1 MGRREG
7 LLHEGGSYHIVH
19 VLAVS
24 YLLLTDIRMTGNI
37 PSKIRRYRGSRLFWE
52 RRRTNHQ
59 VCPLLLYYTS
69 NVLFTTRVARLPR
82 SASWA
87 KSSHDRP
94 PVTSSSNNNPSSAP
108 GAIGASAVRST
119 RRGDK
124 GTRPRPVTP
133 STPEIPEALPTF
145 WRIRDTKGVSAKAS
159 SVASSSRPSTPANNK
174 PTRQKQASPSIPV
187 PPRSPTSSVT
197 VESDPG
203 TGSQGAPSLSP
214 APSTPAIPPGLP
226 AVPPGLAAP
235 PGLPHPGGR
244 GPPSATSYQMS
255 SQVQALLNDVKARRE
270 STLPSIGASPFP
282 DFDRTLQN
290 LTEVD
295 GKFGGFSFNLD
306 PKLAETEVED
316 DAPQFPEA
324 TSPFHGS
331 FMDAFPALRASAH
344 PPGLNFPHPQRSI
357 YDPHNSPVP
366 SQASPAPSY
375 TGTFNPFAEGS
386 ESDSAAATRRPA
398 LGDDSRKMSR
408 FGFAR
413 NARQNGNL
421 SSTSS
426 PLISPTPLSPSESV
440 GLGQQHLLG
449 AGSGELGPPSQWPS
463 YQHHAHS
470 IHSHNVSAASSPL
483 VPHAQAQIQGPM
495 YQHLPS
501 TSRFQPFDQGT
512 GVSEAALREFIQN
525 SREQQQQRANAARN
539 AALVGRRPLLA

>member
-1 MGRREG
+1 
-7 LLHEGGSYHIVH
+7 
-19 VLAVS
+19 
-24 YLLLTDIRMTGNI
+24 
-37 PSKIRRYRGSRLFWE
+37 
-52 RRRTNHQ
+52 
-59 VCPLLLYYTS
+59 VCPLLLYYGRNALIIS
-69 NVLFTTRVARLPR
+69 RIARLPR

-94 PVTSSSNNNPSSAP
+94 PITTSSTNNFSTAL
-108 GAIGASAVRST
+108 GAIGASTIRST

-124 GTRPRPVTP
+124 STRNRPITP
-133 STPEIPEALPTF
+133 STPEIPEAVPTP
-145 WRIRDTKGVSAKAS
+145 WKIRDAKGATVKAS
-159 SVASSSRPSTPANNK
+159 SVASSSRPSTPANSK
-174 PTRQKQASPSIPV
+174 PTRQKQLSPSIPV

-203 TGSQGAPSLSP
+203 SGSQGAPSLSP
-214 APSTPAIPPGLP
+214 APSTPAIPPGL
-226 AVPPGLAAP
+226 AAP
-235 PGLPHPGGR
+235 PGLPPLGGR
-244 GPPSATSYQMS
+244 GPPASTSYQMS

-331 FMDAFPALRASAH
+331 FMDAFPALRTSSH
-344 PPGLNFPHPQRSI
+344 PPGLNFPHPQRAI

-366 SQASPAPSY
+366 SHASPALSY
-375 TGTFNPFAEGS
+375 TGSFNPFAEGS
-386 ESDSAAATRRPA
+386 ESDHAAAARRPA

-426 PLISPTPLSPSESV
+426 PLISSTPLSPSESV
-440 GLGQQHLLG
+440 GFGQQHLLG
-449 AGSGELGPPSQWPS
+449 AGSGELGSPSQWSS
-463 YQHHAHS
+463 YQHHAHT

-539 AALVGRRPLLA
+539 AALVGRRPLPIIL

>member
-1 MGRREG
+1 M
-7 LLHEGGSYHIVH
+7 
-19 VLAVS
+19 
-24 YLLLTDIRMTGNI
+24 
-37 PSKIRRYRGSRLFWE
+37 
-52 RRRTNHQ
+52 
-59 VCPLLLYYTS
+59 
-69 NVLFTTRVARLPR
+69 
-82 SASWA
+82 
-87 KSSHDRP
+87 
-94 PVTSSSNNNPSSAP
+94 
-108 GAIGASAVRST
+108 
-119 RRGDK
+119 
-124 GTRPRPVTP
+124 
-133 STPEIPEALPTF
+133 
-145 WRIRDTKGVSAKAS
+145 
-159 SVASSSRPSTPANNK
+159 
-174 PTRQKQASPSIPV
+174 
-187 PPRSPTSSVT
+187 
-197 VESDPG
+197 ESDPG
-203 TGSQGAPSLSP
+203 SGSQGAPSLSP
-214 APSTPAIPPGLP
+214 TPSIPAIPPGLP
-226 AVPPGLAAP
+226 AIPPGLAAP

-244 GPPSATSYQMS
+244 GPPGATSYQMS

-316 DAPQFPEA
+316 EAPQFPEA

-331 FMDAFPALRASAH
+331 FMDAFPALRASSH
-344 PPGLNFPHPQRSI
+344 PPGLNFPHPQRPI

-375 TGTFNPFAEGS
+375 TGSFNPFAEGS

-421 SSTSS
+421 SSSSS
-426 PLISPTPLSPSESV
+426 PLISSTPLSPSESV

-449 AGSGELGPPSQWPS
+449 AGPGELGSPSQWSS
-463 YQHHAHS
+463 YQHHAHT

-483 VPHAQAQIQGPM
+483 VSQAQAQIQGTM

-501 TSRFQPFDQGT
+501 TSRFQPFDQGA

-525 SREQQQQRANAARN
+525 SREQQQRANAARN

>member
-1 MGRREG
+1 
-7 LLHEGGSYHIVH
+7 
-19 VLAVS
+19 
-24 YLLLTDIRMTGNI
+24 MTGNI
-37 PSKIRRYRGSRLFWE
+37 PLKIRRYRGSKLSWE
-52 RRRTNHQ
+52 RRRTTRQ
-59 VCPLLLYYTS
+59 VCPLLLYYRS
-69 NVLFTTRVARLPR
+69 DVLFTTRVARLPR

-87 KSSHDRP
+87 KPSHDRAP
-94 PVTSSSNNNPSSAP
+94 TITSSNNNLSTAP

-145 WRIRDTKGVSAKAS
+145 WKTRDVKGVSAKAS
-159 SVASSSRPSTPANNK
+159 SVASSSRPSTPANSK
-174 PTRQKQASPSIPV
+174 PSRQKQASPSIPV

-203 TGSQGAPSLSP
+203 SGSQGAPSLSP

-244 GPPSATSYQMS
+244 GPPGVTSYQMS

-331 FMDAFPALRASAH
+331 FMDAFPALRASSH
-344 PPGLNFPHPQRSI
+344 PPGVHFSHPQRPI
-357 YDPHNSPVP
+357 YDPHNSPAP
-366 SQASPAPSY
+366 SQSSPAPSY
-375 TGTFNPFAEGS
+375 TGSFNPFAEGS
-386 ESDSAAATRRPA
+386 ESDSTAATRRPA

-413 NARQNGNL
+413 NTRQNGNL

-440 GLGQQHLLG
+440 SLGQQHLFG
-449 AGSGELGPPSQWPS
+449 GGSVEIGSPSQWS
-463 YQHHAHS
+463 AYQHHPHT

-483 VPHAQAQIQGPM
+483 VPQAQAQIQGSM
-495 YQHLPS
+495 YQQHLPS
-501 TSRFQPFDQGT
+501 TSRFQPFDHGT

-525 SREQQQQRANAARN
+525 SREQQQQQRANAARN

>member
-1 MGRREG
+1 MIRQVWR
-7 LLHEGGSYHIVH
+7 LLVYDG
-19 VLAVS
+19 
-24 YLLLTDIRMTGNI
+24 
-37 PSKIRRYRGSRLFWE
+37 
-52 RRRTNHQ
+52 
-59 VCPLLLYYTS
+59 S
-69 NVLFTTRVARLPR
+69 NVLITMRVARLPR

-87 KSSHDRP
+87 KPSHDRP
-94 PVTSSSNNNPSSAP
+94 PISNNSNITP
-108 GAIGASAVRST
+108 GAIGATAVRST

-133 STPEIPEALPTF
+133 STPEIPEALPTS
-145 WRIRDTKGVSAKAS
+145 WKTREVKGPSVKAS

-174 PTRQKQASPSIPV
+174 ATRQKPASPSIPV

-203 TGSQGAPSLSP
+203 SGSQDAQSLSP

-235 PGLPHPGGR
+235 PGLPPLGGR
-244 GPPSATSYQMS
+244 GPPGATSYQMS

-290 LTEVD
+290 LAEVD

-306 PKLAETEVED
+306 PKLAEAEVED
-316 DAPQFPEA
+316 GAPQFPEA

-331 FMDAFPALRASAH
+331 FMDAFPALRTSSN
-344 PPGLNFPHPQRSI
+344 PPGLNFPHTQRPI
-357 YDPHNSPVP
+357 YDPHSSPVP
-366 SQASPAPSY
+366 SQASPALSY
-375 TGTFNPFAEGS
+375 TGSFNPFAEGS
-386 ESDSAAATRRPA
+386 ESDSAAAARRPS

-426 PLISPTPLSPSESV
+426 PLISSTPLSPSESI
-440 GLGQQHLLG
+440 GLGQQQHLFG
-449 AGSGELGPPSQWPS
+449 PGSGELVSSSQWTS
-463 YQHHAHS
+463 YQHHAHT

-483 VPHAQAQIQGPM
+483 VPQAQAQIQGSM

-501 TSRFQPFDQGT
+501 TSRFQAFDQGT

-525 SREQQQQRANAARN
+525 SREQQQRANAARN
-539 AALVGRRPLLA
+539 AALAGRRPLFA

>member
-1 MGRREG
+1 
-7 LLHEGGSYHIVH
+7 
-19 VLAVS
+19 
-24 YLLLTDIRMTGNI
+24 
-37 PSKIRRYRGSRLFWE
+37 
-52 RRRTNHQ
+52 
-59 VCPLLLYYTS
+59 VCPLLLYYES
-69 NVLFTTRVARLPR
+69 SVLFTTRVARLPR

-87 KSSHDRP
+87 KPSHDRAP
-94 PVTSSSNNNPSSAP
+94 ITTSSNNNSSTAP
-108 GAIGASAVRST
+108 GAIGASGVRST

-145 WRIRDTKGVSAKAS
+145 WKTRDVKGVSAKTS
-159 SVASSSRPSTPANNK
+159 SVASSSRPSTPANSK

-203 TGSQGAPSLSP
+203 SGSQGAPSLSP

-244 GPPSATSYQMS
+244 GPPGATSYQMS

-331 FMDAFPALRASAH
+331 FMDAFPALRASSH
-344 PPGLNFPHPQRSI
+344 PPGLHFSHPQRPI
-357 YDPHNSPVP
+357 YDPHNSPAP

-375 TGTFNPFAEGS
+375 TGSFNPFAEGS

-449 AGSGELGPPSQWPS
+449 VGSVELGSPSQWS
-463 YQHHAHS
+463 VYQHHPHTV
-470 IHSHNVSAASSPL
+470 HSHNVSAASSPL
-483 VPHAQAQIQGPM
+483 VPQAQAQIQGSM

-525 SREQQQQRANAARN
+525 SREQQRANAARN

>member
-1 MGRREG
+1 
-7 LLHEGGSYHIVH
+7 
-19 VLAVS
+19 
-24 YLLLTDIRMTGNI
+24 MTGNI
-37 PSKIRRYRGSRLFWE
+37 PSKIRRYRGSRLSWE
-52 RRRTNHQ
+52 RRRRNRQ
-59 VCPLLLYYTS
+59 VCPLFLYYTS
-69 NVLFTTRVARLPR
+69 NVLFTTRIARLPR

-94 PVTSSSNNNPSSAP
+94 HTTSSSNNNPSTAP
-108 GAIGASAVRST
+108 AAIGASAVRSA

-145 WRIRDTKGVSAKAS
+145 WRTRDAKGVSAKAS
-159 SVASSSRPSTPANNK
+159 SVASSSRPSTPANSK

-226 AVPPGLAAP
+226 AIPPGLAAP

-244 GPPSATSYQMS
+244 GPPGATSYQMS

-290 LTEVD
+290 LAEVD

-440 GLGQQHLLG
+440 GLGQQHFLG

-483 VPHAQAQIQGPM
+483 VPHAQAQLQGPM

-525 SREQQQQRANAARN
+525 SREQQQQQRANAARN

>member
-1 MGRREG
+1 
-7 LLHEGGSYHIVH
+7 
-19 VLAVS
+19 
-24 YLLLTDIRMTGNI
+24 
-37 PSKIRRYRGSRLFWE
+37 
-52 RRRTNHQ
+52 
-59 VCPLLLYYTS
+59 
-69 NVLFTTRVARLPR
+69 
-82 SASWA
+82 
-87 KSSHDRP
+87 
-94 PVTSSSNNNPSSAP
+94 
-108 GAIGASAVRST
+108 
-119 RRGDK
+119 
-124 GTRPRPVTP
+124 
-133 STPEIPEALPTF
+133 
-145 WRIRDTKGVSAKAS
+145 
-159 SVASSSRPSTPANNK
+159 
-174 PTRQKQASPSIPV
+174 
-187 PPRSPTSSVT
+187 
-197 VESDPG
+197 
-203 TGSQGAPSLSP
+203 
-214 APSTPAIPPGLP
+214 
-226 AVPPGLAAP
+226 
-235 PGLPHPGGR
+235 
-244 GPPSATSYQMS
+244 MS

-331 FMDAFPALRASAH
+331 FMDAFPALRASSH
-344 PPGLNFPHPQRSI
+344 PPGLNFPHPQRPI

-366 SQASPAPSY
+366 SQASPPPSY
-375 TGTFNPFAEGS
+375 TGSFNPFAEGS
-386 ESDSAAATRRPA
+386 ESDSAAAMRRPGH
-398 LGDDSRKMSR
+398 GDDSRKMSR

-449 AGSGELGPPSQWPS
+449 AGSGELGSPSQWPS
-463 YQHHAHS
+463 YQHHAHA

-483 VPHAQAQIQGPM
+483 VPQAQVQIQGSM

-525 SREQQQQRANAARN
+525 SREQQQLQRANAARN